1 MSLKCGMEKEMG
13 GRAAEPV
20 VLAGLSFPHCFGPGP
35 SGNGDGVGMR
45 SFGAEGAVPSL
56 CDNEVTMFP
65 VLCQSQ
71 FSPVSTGALW
81 GHLIPFS
88 VGFLLSFRC

>member
-20 VLAGLSFPHCFGPGP
+20 VLAGLSFPHC

-45 SFGAEGAVPSL
+45 GFGAEGAVPSL
-56 CDNEVTMFP
+56 CDNEVTMSP
-65 VLCQSQ
+65 VLC
-71 FSPVSTGALW
+71 
-81 GHLIPFS
+81 
-88 VGFLLSFRC
+88 